1 MGIPV
6 LSNDHSGAGDQA
18 LATVEQ
24 AQFCGT
30 TPPSPGLPPEWPS
43 AGPDGFDLS
52 SPDLYLN
59 RELTWLNFCWRV
71 LHQAEDA
78 RLPLLERL
86 RFVAIVGSNLDE
98 FLMKRIGGLKQ
109 QIGAGL
115 RKLTEDGRTPERQ
128 MQECM
133 VVVDTL
139 RSRQRELLFELRDLL
154 KVHGIFL
161 AAYGELD
168 EGQRTWLRQHF
179 ISNIFPLVTPQASD
193 PAHPFPFVSNLSVN
207 LLVTLRGPDGSSL
220 LNRVKAPIG
229 PDIPGLIKVGDK
241 DVFVALEQ
249 VIANN
254 LDLLFPGMPIEC
266 CEFFRV
272 IRNANTE
279 RNEEKADDLLAMI
292 ESELRNRHFAPVV
305 CMDVVTGMSEE
316 HRGFLAAELGLKE
329 QSADVTEVEAPLD
342 RPDFIDL
349 ASLDYPEL
357 RYPPHHPI
365 DHPDLPQDKNIFHS
379 IREKGSILLHHP
391 YESFSSSIERFL
403 KSASQDPK
411 VRAIKM
417 SLYRTGRNSRVVQGL
432 VDAARNGKQVAVVVE
447 LKARF
452 DEKANIEWARHLEEA
467 GIHVSYGVVGLKTH
481 CKVILVVRRDYDGL
495 RRYCHF
501 GTGNYHAG
509 TARIYGDLGLLTCD
523 PGLGDDLGQL
533 FNYLTTGQPGN
544 RQYQK
549 LLLAPTSM
557 KKTLLEKIDRE
568 IKFANKQGQGLIQLK
583 LNALEDMEICKA
595 LYRASLSGVKVDLLV
610 RDTCRI
616 RPGIPGLSENIRVV
630 SIVGNF
636 LEHSRIY
643 HFGGGNTPEYYIG
656 SADCMRRKLENRV
669 EVLVPVSEPSH
680 QLELQEILDLQM
692 QDQRDAWDMACDGSY
707 RQRIPAAETDSM
719 IGSQAALAMR
729 AHKRRL
735 KAEKERSRGV
745 PFVRR
750 LGRRLLSK

>member
-1 MGIPV
+1 MGDESV
-6 LSNDHSGAGDQA
+6 TAVD
-18 LATVEQ
+18 Q

-30 TPPSPGLPPEWPS
+30 TPPSPGLPPELPS

-52 SPDLYLN
+52 SPALYLN

-133 VVVDTL
+133 VLVDAL
-139 RSRQRELLFELRDLL
+139 RARQRELLSLLRDQLS
-154 KVHGIFL
+154 VHGIVL
-161 AAYGELD
+161 ADYTDLD
-168 EGQRTWLRQHF
+168 EDQRAWLRQHF

-207 LLVTLRGPDGSSL
+207 LLVTLRGPDGSAL

-229 PDIPGLIKVGDK
+229 PDIPGLIKVADK
-241 DVFVALEQ
+241 DVFVVLEQ

-254 LDLLFPGMPIEC
+254 LDLLFPGMSIES

-279 RNEEKADDLLAMI
+279 SNAEKADDLLAMI

-305 CMDVVTGMSEE
+305 CMDVVSGMSEE

-329 QSADVTEVEAPLD
+329 QSADVTEVGAPLD
-342 RPDFIDL
+342 RHGFIDL
-349 ASLDYPEL
+349 SNLDYPEL

-379 IREKGSILLHHP
+379 IREKGSVLLHHP

-417 SLYRTGRNSRVVQGL
+417 SLYRTGRNSRVVQCL
-432 VDAARNGKQVAVVVE
+432 VDAARNGKQVAVVLE

-452 DEKANIEWARHLEEA
+452 DERANIEWARHLEEA

-509 TARIYGDLGLLTCD
+509 TARLYSDLGLLTCE
-523 PGLGDDLGQL
+523 PRLGDDLGQL

-544 RQYQK
+544 RQYLK
-549 LLLAPTSM
+549 LLIAPSSM
-557 KKTLLEKIDRE
+557 KTALLQKIERE
-568 IKFANKQGQGLIQLK
+568 IDIAGKTGYGLIQLK
-583 LNALEDMEICKA
+583 LNALEDAEICKA
-595 LYRASLSGVKVDLLV
+595 LYRASIAGVKVDLLV

-643 HFGGGNTPEYYIG
+643 HFGGGNTAEYYIG

-669 EVLVPVSEPSH
+669 EVLVPILEPGH
-680 QLELQEILDLQM
+680 QLELQEILDLQL
-692 QDQRDAWDMACDGSY
+692 QDQRDAWDMHSDGSY
-707 RQRIPAAETDSM
+707 RQRVPSAEPGSR
-719 IGSQAALAMR
+719 IGSQQTLAIR
-729 AHKRRL
+729 AEERRL

-750 LGRRLLSK
+750 LGRRLFTQG

>member
-1 MGIPV
+1 MGDESV
-6 LSNDHSGAGDQA
+6 TAVD
-18 LATVEQ
+18 Q

-30 TPPSPGLPPEWPS
+30 TPPSPGLPPELPS

-52 SPDLYLN
+52 SPALYLN

-133 VVVDTL
+133 VLVDAL
-139 RSRQRELLFELRDLL
+139 RARQRELLSLLRDQLS
-154 KVHGIFL
+154 VHGIVL
-161 AAYGELD
+161 ADYTDLD
-168 EGQRTWLRQHF
+168 EDQRAWLRQHF

-207 LLVTLRGPDGSSL
+207 LLVTLRGPDGSAL

-229 PDIPGLIKVGDK
+229 PDIPGLIKVADK
-241 DVFVALEQ
+241 DVFVVLEQ

-254 LDLLFPGMPIEC
+254 LDLLFPGMSIES

-279 RNEEKADDLLAMI
+279 SNAEKADDLLAMI

-305 CMDVVTGMSEE
+305 CMDVVSGMSEE

-329 QSADVTEVEAPLD
+329 QSADVTEVGAPLD
-342 RPDFIDL
+342 RHGFIDL
-349 ASLDYPEL
+349 SNLDYPEL

-379 IREKGSILLHHP
+379 IREKGSVLLHHP

-417 SLYRTGRNSRVVQGL
+417 SLYRTGRNSRVVQCL
-432 VDAARNGKQVAVVVE
+432 VDAARNGKQVAVVLE

-452 DEKANIEWARHLEEA
+452 DERANIEWARHLEEA

-509 TARIYGDLGLLTCD
+509 TARLYSDLGLLTCE
-523 PGLGDDLGQL
+523 PRLGDDLGQL

-544 RQYQK
+544 RQYLK
-549 LLLAPTSM
+549 LLIAPSSM
-557 KKTLLEKIDRE
+557 KTALLQKIERE
-568 IKFANKQGQGLIQLK
+568 IDIAGKSGYGLIQLK
-583 LNALEDMEICKA
+583 LNALEDAEICKA
-595 LYRASLSGVKVDLLV
+595 LYRASIAGVKVDLLV

-643 HFGGGNTPEYYIG
+643 HFGGGNTAEYYIG

-669 EVLVPVSEPSH
+669 EVLVPILEPGH
-680 QLELQEILDLQM
+680 QLELQEILDLQL
-692 QDQRDAWDMACDGSY
+692 QDQRDAWDMHSDGSY
-707 RQRIPAAETDSM
+707 RQRVPSAEPGSR
-719 IGSQAALAMR
+719 IGSQQTLAIR
-729 AHKRRL
+729 AEERRL

-750 LGRRLLSK
+750 LGRRLFTQG

>member
-1 MGIPV
+1 MPV
-6 LSNDHSGAGDQA
+6 QFGVEPGMVDECA
-18 LATVEQ
+18 ATVDQ

-30 TPPSPGLPPEWPS
+30 TPPSPGLPPELPS
-43 AGPDGFDLS
+43 AGPDGFDLL
-52 SPDLYLN
+52 SPALYLN

-133 VVVDTL
+133 VLVDRL
-139 RSRQRELLFELRDLL
+139 RSRQRELLSRLRDLL
-154 KVHGIFL
+154 RVHGIVL
-161 AAYGELD
+161 ADYSELD
-168 EGQRTWLRQHF
+168 EGQRAWLREQF

-207 LLVTLRGPDGSSL
+207 LLVTLRGADGSAL

-229 PDIPGLIKVGDK
+229 PDIPGLIKVADK
-241 DVFVALEQ
+241 DVFVVLEQ

-254 LDLLFPGMPIEC
+254 LDLLFPGMSIES

-305 CMDVVTGMSEE
+305 CMDVVSGMSEE

-329 QSADVTEVEAPLD
+329 QSADVTEVGAPLD
-342 RPDFIDL
+342 RPGFIDL
-349 ASLDYPEL
+349 VNLDYPQL
-357 RYPPHHPI
+357 RHPPHHPI
-365 DHPDLPQDKNIFHS
+365 DHPDLPQDKTIFHS

-403 KSASQDPK
+403 NSASQDPK

-417 SLYRTGRNSRVVQGL
+417 TLYRTGRNSRVVQYL
-432 VDAARNGKQVAVVVE
+432 VDAARNGKQVAVVLE

-452 DEKANIEWARHLEEA
+452 DERANIEWARHLEEA

-509 TARIYGDLGLLTCD
+509 TARTYSDLGLLTCD
-523 PGLGDDLGQL
+523 PRLGDDLGQL

-544 RQYQK
+544 RQYLK
-549 LLLAPTSM
+549 LLLAPRDL
-557 KKTLLEKIDRE
+557 KIALLEKIERE
-568 IKFANKQGQGLIQLK
+568 IGFAGKTGQGLIQLK
-583 LNALEDMEICKA
+583 LNALEDTEICRA
-595 LYRASLSGVKVDLLV
+595 LYRASMAGVKVDLLV

-643 HFGGGNTPEYYIG
+643 HFGGGDKVEYYIG

-669 EVLVPVSEPSH
+669 EVLVPIQERSH
-680 QLELQEILDLQM
+680 QLELQEILDLQL
-692 QDQRDAWDMACDGSY
+692 QDQRDAWDMASDGSY
-707 RQRIPAAETDSM
+707 RQRVPSADPGSR
-719 IGSQAALAMR
+719 IGSQETLSIR
-729 AHKRRL
+729 AQDRRL

-750 LGRRLLSK
+750 LGRRLFPLV